1 MHDIVVLKS
10 FFILTIHI
18 VLTQNYENHYLG
30 GGSIPW
36 GSFGDVEDGGR
47 SYCERDEEESE
58 MGESAGEEDVEQ
70 SDVIDKEPE
79 EDGVE

>member
-1 MHDIVVLKS
+1 MIIDEGIGVPVRGS
-10 FFILTIHI
+10 G
-18 VLTQNYENHYLG
+18 VWG